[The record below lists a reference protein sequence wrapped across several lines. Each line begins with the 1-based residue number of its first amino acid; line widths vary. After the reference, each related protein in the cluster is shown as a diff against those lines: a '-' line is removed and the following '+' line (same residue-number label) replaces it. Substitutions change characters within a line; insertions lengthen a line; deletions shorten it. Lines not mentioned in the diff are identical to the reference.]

1 MCAGLGATEVFR
13 MSRLRGH
20 CPDDL
25 LEPSRLVRK
34 FGLKIHEAAGGAPI
48 LDVACGTGRN
58 AIFLSQLNCD
68 VVCAD
73 KTLGG
78 FKGHQSRRLSIV
90 KLDLLADP
98 WPFGRRTLG
107 GIVDVHFLSFR
118 LFPLFEKSLIPGGYL
133 LVETVAGH
141 GGNYLEL
148 PKAGMIKAILQT
160 GFRLEFYRERYVGPE
175 NHKAVTVQALA
186 KRIS

>member
-1 MCAGLGATEVFR
+1 
-13 MSRLRGH
+13 MSRLRSQ
-20 CPDDL
+20 CPENL
-25 LEPSRLVRK
+25 LQPSRLLRK
-34 FGLKIHEAAGGAPI
+34 FGLKIREAAGRAPI

-58 AIFLSQLNCD
+58 AIFLSQLSCD

-73 KTLGG
+73 KNLDG
-78 FKGHQSRRLSIV
+78 FKGHQSRRLSTV
-90 KLDLLADP
+90 KLDFLTDP
-98 WPFGRRTLG
+98 WPFEHRTLG

-148 PKAGMIKAILQT
+148 PKAGMIKEILQT
-160 GFRLEFYRERYVGPE
+160 GFRLEFYREHYVGPE
-175 NHKAVTVQALA
+175 NYKAVTVQALA

>member
-1 MCAGLGATEVFR
+1 

-20 CPDDL
+20 CPENL

-34 FGLKIHEAAGGAPI
+34 FGLKIREAAGGQPI

-68 VVCAD
+68 VVCVD
-73 KTLGG
+73 KVLDG
-78 FKGHQSRRLSIV
+78 FKGHRSRSLRTV
-90 KLDLLADP
+90 KLDFLTDP
-98 WPFGRRTLG
+98 WPFGHCTLG

-148 PKAGMIKAILQT
+148 PKAGMIKETLQT
-160 GFRLEFYRERYVGPE
+160 GFRLEFYKERYVGPE
-175 NHKAVTVQALA
+175 TYKAVTVQALA

>member
-1 MCAGLGATEVFR
+1 MNP
-13 MSRLRGH
+13 LRGH

-34 FGLKIHEAAGGAPI
+34 FGLKIRDAAGGAPI

-58 AIFLSQLNCD
+58 AIFLSKLSCD

-73 KTLGG
+73 KNLGG
-78 FKGHQSRRLSIV
+78 FKGHQSPRLSIV
-90 KLDLLADP
+90 KLDLLTDP
-98 WPFGRRTLG
+98 WPFGHRTLG
-107 GIVDVHFLSFR
+107 GIVDVHFLSFS
-118 LFPLFEKSLIPGGYL
+118 LFPLFERSLIIGGYL

-148 PKAGMIKAILQT
+148 PKAGMIKETLQT
-160 GFRLEFYRERYVGPE
+160 GFRLEFYKERYVGPE
-175 NHKAVTVQALA
+175 TYKAVTVQALA